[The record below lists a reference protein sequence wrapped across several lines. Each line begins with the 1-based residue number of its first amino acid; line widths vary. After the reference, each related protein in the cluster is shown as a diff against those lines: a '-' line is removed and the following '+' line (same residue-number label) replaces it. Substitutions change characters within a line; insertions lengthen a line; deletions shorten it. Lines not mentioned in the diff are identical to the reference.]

1 MSLQIDTVRPLKA
14 KAIGRCRN
22 QYAVESDALRHVT
35 VRDATVL
42 PLRRCENSAYEYGC
56 GGVVDADGRYVGLSA
71 GEDRIGG
78 AYPVGPEEK
87 TENKK
92 VVYCGY
98 FNPQWGHFLFESL
111 SRLWF
116 LFEKENTA
124 VDEFIFITDS
134 DMPASVSP
142 GSNHAE
148 VFRLLGI
155 ADRIRI
161 VSRPVRFSEVIVPQ
175 ESFVLT
181 KRINESF
188 SLVFDRI
195 RSEVVSGK
203 ESETGLRIFLGRSSF
218 PKARKY
224 EIGIADM
231 ENHFRKNGYMVV
243 YPEQIPL
250 KDLISLMN
258 RSEEI
263 VTFSGSVAHNLL
275 FAPAGSKVTVIEKFP
290 YVNYFQ
296 TAVDISR
303 RLDVAYVDAN
313 AFVRPVDVGLG
324 PFIIC
329 FNRYFSA
336 YCQSR
341 GLSVP
346 EETAVGRQSEK
357 RLHRFLLIHNRE
369 YGSGWRMPG
378 WLGEFDDLMEEAF
391 SDSKACYSEAD
402 ADNLWFRFRNRFS
415 FYRIVRSIYRF
426 FR

>member
-1 MSLQIDTVRPLKA
+1 MFAHSNTVRPLKA
-14 KAIGRCRN
+14 KAIERCRR
-22 QYAVESDALRHVT
+22 QYAVDSAALRHVT
-35 VRDATVL
+35 ARDAAVL
-42 PLRRCENSAYEYGC
+42 PLRRCEVPDYEYGC
-56 GGVVDADGRYVGLSA
+56 GGVVDADGHFIGLSA
-71 GEDRIGG
+71 SEDRIGG
-78 AYPVGPEEK
+78 AYPFEFTPE
-87 TENKK
+87 TENKR

-124 VDEFIFITDS
+124 VDEFIFITDADS
-134 DMPASVSP
+134 PALLSP
-142 GSNHAE
+142 DSNHAE

-155 ADRIRI
+155 LDRIRI
-161 VSRPVRFSEVIVPQ
+161 VSRPLRFSEVIVPE

-181 KRINESF
+181 KRISGSF
-188 SLVFDRI
+188 SAVFDRI
-195 RSEVVSGK
+195 RSNVASGK
-203 ESETGLRIFLGRSSF
+203 TSEPGLKILLGRSSF

-231 ENHFRKNGYMVV
+231 ENHFRENGYRVI
-243 YPEQIPL
+243 YPERIPL
-250 KDLISLMN
+250 KDLIFLMD

-275 FAPAGSKVTVIEKFP
+275 FAPPGSKVAVIEKFP

-303 RLDVAYVDAN
+303 RLDVVYVDAN

-324 PFIIC
+324 PFILC

-341 GLSVP
+341 GLSEP
-346 EETAVGRQSEK
+346 DYNAAVRNSGKNLQ
-357 RLHRFLLIHNRE
+357 RFLLMHNRE
-369 YGSGWRMPG
+369 YGRDWHMPE
-378 WLGEFDDLMEEAF
+378 WLGEFDDLMEEAL
-391 SDSKACYSEAD
+391 SDSSSVYGEAD
-402 ADNLWFRFRNRFS
+402 AENLWFRIRDRFS
-415 FYRIVRSIYRF
+415 PYKIARSIYRHF
-426 FR
+426 K